1 MSATA
6 SASIK
11 TAVAAALAAISAS
24 GANVAGQAAAPAT
37 ALTIYSNAA
46 PGSISPDAYRSP
58 GRGAVP
64 GYAVVRQERD
74 LDLTKGRNA
83 VRFTD
88 VAALIDPTTVAFESM
103 TDAKGTTVLEQNYQ
117 FDLVSTDKLLQKYV
131 DRPIAVDQI
140 RGQSTESFNGTLLST
155 QGGIVL
161 RRDDGT
167 VQILPHNAGVRLP
180 ALPGG
185 LITRPTLVWDVAAQR
200 PGTHRSRVSYQTQG
214 LTWWADYNVVY
225 AEGANANACRL
236 DVGAWVSIVNQSGA
250 SYADSQTEAGRWRCA
265 SRTGDAAPASRVA
278 ENRAAKVAQEIDG
291 FAEKSFFEYHLYTL
305 GRTTTL
311 PDNSTKQIELFPAA
325 RRVPCEKLLV
335 YYGAPGGYRGFL
347 SSPATD
353 RNYGVQSN
361 RKVDVYLQFKNA
373 ENNNMGMPLPAGRV
387 RVSKQDPADQTLEF
401 IGEDIIDHTPR
412 NENLLLKLGSAFDV
426 VGERRQV
433 DFKVDTTRKTMT
445 EEIEVKLRNQKK
457 ERVEVMVKENLY
469 RWINWNITQRSHEY
483 RKDDSRTVVFPVTI
497 APGAEATVRYTV
509 HYTW

>member
-1 MSATA
+1 MC
-6 SASIK
+6 IEH
-11 TAVAAALAAISAS
+11 
-24 GANVAGQAAAPAT
+24 
-37 ALTIYSNAA
+37 
-46 PGSISPDAYRSP
+46 R
-58 GRGAVP
+58 R
-64 GYAVVRQERD
+64 
-74 LDLTKGRNA
+74 
-83 VRFTD
+83 
-88 VAALIDPTTVAFESM
+88 
-103 TDAKGTTVLEQNYQ
+103 
-117 FDLVSTDKLLQKYV
+117 
-131 DRPIAVDQI
+131 
-140 RGQSTESFNGTLLST
+140 
-155 QGGIVL
+155 L
-161 RRDDGT
+161 RR
-167 VQILPHNAGVRLP
+167 LR
-180 ALPGG
+180 
-185 LITRPTLVWDVAAQR
+185 R
-200 PGTHRSRVSYQTQG
+200 
-214 LTWWADYNVVY
+214 
-225 AEGANANACRL
+225 
-236 DVGAWVSIVNQSGA
+236 
-250 SYADSQTEAGRWRCA
+250 
-265 SRTGDAAPASRVA
+265 
-278 ENRAAKVAQEIDG
+278 
-291 FAEKSFFEYHLYTL
+291 EY
-305 GRTTTL
+305 RTTL